1 MSRSASVSVPRR
13 ELYVVPERRASLEL
27 EDAPRHLHDQQRE
40 YDSWPCD
47 SFFLL
52 PDAVL
57 AMDAGAFRADLMSL
71 DPALSASLPD
81 WDLPGLTGRANGPP
95 SFDLPHRGRPPVPH
109 SPHRADR
116 RSLTLL
122 DHHEGLTVHSAG
134 QGTVLIGK
142 SLSLSFSSEKVDHEW
157 QRQETMT
164 MSQRLSIYT
173 YDHCSIPLST
183 YTMTSDGLL
192 MTGQVDLQV
201 PLTPLP
207 SLASNDVYYETLK
220 KYTNKNSRAVFG
232 Q

>member
-27 EDAPRHLHDQQRE
+27 EDMPRE
-40 YDSWPCD
+40 YESWPCD

-81 WDLPGLTGRANGPP
+81 WDLPGLTGRAASP
-95 SFDLPHRGRPPVPH
+95 SQDPPHRTRGPGGH
-109 SPHRADR
+109 GGAHTQRADR

-142 SLSLSFSSEKVDHEW
+142 
-157 QRQETMT
+157 T
-164 MSQRLSIYT
+164 
-173 YDHCSIPLST
+173 PLSR
-183 YTMTSDGLL
+183 S
-192 MTGQVDLQV
+192 
-201 PLTPLP
+201 LP
-207 SLASNDVYYETLK
+207 SRGHGD
-220 KYTNKNSRAVFG
+220 RCG
-232 Q
+232 WDR

>member
-27 EDAPRHLHDQQRE
+27 EDAPRLLDQPRE
-40 YDSWPCD
+40 YESWPCD

-81 WDLPGLTGRANGPP
+81 WDLPGLTGRAASP
-95 SFDLPHRGRPPVPH
+95 SQDPPHRTRAPGGHGGPLSH
-109 SPHRADR
+109 KADR

-142 SLSLSFSSEKVDHEW
+142 CVLHGSGKDGVLGATF
-157 QRQETMT
+157 
-164 MSQRLSIYT
+164 
-173 YDHCSIPLST
+173 PLRFPTPSPPP
-183 YTMTSDGLL
+183 SA
-192 MTGQVDLQV
+192 VAV
-201 PLTPLP
+201 P
-207 SLASNDVYYETLK
+207 
-220 KYTNKNSRAVFG
+220 F

>member
-27 EDAPRHLHDQQRE
+27 EDVPRHLHHDQQRE

-81 WDLPGLTGRANGPP
+81 WDLPGLTGRTASPAQD
-95 SFDLPHRGRPPVPH
+95 FPHKTRAQSAH
-109 SPHRADR
+109 LSHHRADR

-142 SLSLSFSSEKVDHEW
+142 SSRSLSPRK
-157 QRQETMT
+157 TT
-164 MSQRLSIYT
+164 TLS
-173 YDHCSIPLST
+173 C
-183 YTMTSDGLL
+183 
-192 MTGQVDLQV
+192 
-201 PLTPLP
+201 
-207 SLASNDVYYETLK
+207 
-220 KYTNKNSRAVFG
+220 
-232 Q
+232 